1 MKTKILKISLIIVV
15 LILLGICLG
24 MLLRNK
30 SKENNQVSNTDEQGS
45 KYDYLVLVNK
55 YSKLPDDREENVE
68 LVTAK
73 DAWGDEIKLE
83 KETYENY
90 LQLKDALSKEGVT
103 IELDSVY
110 RSVAEQQDLW
120 DRWTVEKGIDYVRKY
135 VAVPGYSE
143 HHTGLAVDI
152 CIRKD
157 GELVYE
163 NEDMIAEREIFA
175 KIHEKLADYGFILRY
190 LEGRDDITGYA
201 YEPWHLRYVGSSE
214 IAKEI
219 MDKNIT
225 FEEYLESVKDI
236 KNTPAAAKYMIEK
249 TLQKYFTSVYG
260 DKISNSRFNV
270 KAIYSV
276 EDGKNNVEINSLNL
290 GDNDIAFRVEYQLQ
304 PSEGVNPNELMVV
317 DGEYDENL
325 GWVKN
330 INRVGVLKYNPT
342 DKSYSITDF
351 GTGF

>member
-15 LILLGICLG
+15 FILLGICLG
-24 MLLRNK
+24 VLIGKKN
-30 SKENNQVSNTDEQGS
+30 KENNPLPNAVEQGN

-55 YSKLPDDREENVE
+55 YSKLPDDWEENVE

-83 KETYENY
+83 KETYEKY
-90 LQLKDALSKEGVT
+90 FQLKDALSKEGVT

-201 YEPWHLRYVGSSE
+201 YEPWHLRYVGSPE

-219 MDKNIT
+219 MTKNIT
-225 FEEYLESVKDI
+225 FEEYLESIEDI

-249 TLQKYFTSVYG
+249 SLQNYFTTIYA

-270 KAIYSV
+270 KKVYIA
-276 EDGKNNVEINSLNL
+276 EDGKNNVEISSLNL
-290 GDNDIAFRVEYQLQ
+290 GENDIAFKVEYQLQ
-304 PSEGVNPNELMVV
+304 PSEGVDPNELMVV